1 MSEFLFRQQSHDSLT
16 CQIRGQ
22 WVPAGEDFLSIQLI
36 IWRMKADRTLYLML
50 INFSCNKKTYP
61 LSTGISDRT
70 LYLML
75 INFSC
80 NKKTYPL
87 STGISLQG
95 ADRAAILFSSRPVTS
110 TLSSWIPAKTI
121 FAILFFFQSVLQ
133 HLSYEKFNKNCT
145 LRLHLIKM
153 SPHSPSIA
161 SHMRKWLKVVEG
173 YIIRLFF
180 RHSPLWLDN
189 FPPKY
194 NHLFEYVY

>member
-36 IWRMKADRTLYLML
+36 IWRMKA
-50 INFSCNKKTYP
+50 
-61 LSTGISDRT
+61 DRT